1 MQNSENPQD
10 MQSNQTETTAS
21 IEESAAPD
29 TAVNTAEAPQTEQTE
44 QTEQQPNF
52 EQLLK
57 EAEIRA
63 AEHHDAWMRAKAETE
78 NIRKRAQTDVANAH
92 KYAVDS
98 FSSEL
103 LTVMDS
109 LEAALAVENA
119 TVENYKNGMELT
131 QKQLTTVFDKFNIKE
146 INPQG
151 EKFDPH
157 QHQAMT
163 MVDSD
168 LAPNTVVQVM
178 QKGYKLNER
187 IIRPALVTVSK
198 SQDT

>member
-29 TAVNTAEAPQTEQTE
+29 TAVNTAEAPQTE